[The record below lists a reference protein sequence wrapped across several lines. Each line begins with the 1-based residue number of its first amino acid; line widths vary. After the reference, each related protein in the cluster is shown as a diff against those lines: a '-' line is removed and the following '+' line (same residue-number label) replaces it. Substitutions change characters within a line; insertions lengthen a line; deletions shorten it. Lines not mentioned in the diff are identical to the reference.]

1 MNYTVQVNEV
11 KNTDGNIR
19 AFANVVF
26 GECFKITNI
35 AILENKEK
43 GQLFVSMPRYKSS
56 QRNKDNEPVYKDV
69 CNPITKEFREELYSH
84 ILEEYQ
90 YVMDRRKGKVTEN
103 VSVDKA
109 DGKSKEDLQFSVSVT
124 TLERDGSDVR
134 GLARIFLEDCFVINN
149 VTIIQGKEN
158 LFVAMPSYKTK
169 DVDENNKPVYR
180 DICYPVTKEFRE
192 KLYGTILETHQMEQK
207 SDFRRRVKRL

>member
-1 MNYTVQVNEV
+1 
-11 KNTDGNIR
+11 
-19 AFANVVF
+19 
-26 GECFKITNI
+26 
-35 AILENKEK
+35 
-43 GQLFVSMPRYKSS
+43 MPRYKSS
-56 QRNKDNEPVYKDV
+56 QRNEDNEPVYKDV

-84 ILEEYQ
+84 ILEKYQ

-109 DGKSKEDLQFSVSVT
+109 DGKSKEGLKFSVSVT
-124 TLERDGSDVR
+124 ALERDGSDVK

-169 DVDENNKPVYR
+169 DVDENNKPIYR
-180 DICYPVTKEFRE
+180 DICYPVTREFRE
-192 KLYGTILETHQMEQK
+192 KLYTELITECEKQVKKTKEQEPPEK
-207 SDFRRRVKRL
+207 EQSEKKQTSRKQEKKGI